1 MKQTKYSRLA
11 LACVVVCC
19 LVLAGALVACK
30 PNDNAQHDPTGTA
43 RFTPD
48 DFIQLKQFTAVSS
61 QFPDTTLTYI
71 RKDNT
76 ITYQTTMPDTLRG
89 GTRPIYYVLSPQ
101 DNREYTDGAWRTIA
115 QADVDDY
122 VQSIDN
128 ACGLVY
134 HNVQKAYFKP
144 AGDNVWEIESE
155 HFFREAFRQSYELYF
170 GKDYTDAEFDASFDT
185 AKGELYGN
193 LDDYTVTLDCSQ
205 PDTMRLSIAMRAT
218 ETTIAHTVTY
228 TYTAINTATID
239 LPPQE

>member
-1 MKQTKYSRLA
+1 M
-11 LACVVVCC
+11 
-19 LVLAGALVACK
+19 
-30 PNDNAQHDPTGTA
+30 
-43 RFTPD
+43 
-48 DFIQLKQFTAVSS
+48 
-61 QFPDTTLTYI
+61 
-71 RKDNT
+71 
-76 ITYQTTMPDTLRG
+76 
-89 GTRPIYYVLSPQ
+89 
-101 DNREYTDGAWRTIA
+101 
-115 QADVDDY
+115 
-122 VQSIDN
+122 
-128 ACGLVY
+128 
-134 HNVQKAYFKP
+134 QKAYFKP